1 MNKLTNKSFT
11 ALLMLGLVLTFSN
24 CEEKK
29 KDNSALVALAALSSQ
44 STTRAPGIYISGRLV
59 GSDSATAIA
68 NTTITLK
75 GRGETS
81 AIVRTGVTA
90 STPAGFY
97 QNVLSTGTSPVT
109 LYGNTTGT
117 PSLATRD
124 SECGATVVAMYSART
139 TNRVICDSSSLDA
152 VAKSAGI
159 SDSLIA
165 SGTTVGTITTGTDGS
180 FTAIKL
186 DSIATGN
193 IYTIEVSGKTKT
205 RRLRI
210 AKSGTSTLLD
220 GSADLFLGSSATDP
234 LLGTSASTVEGAGS
248 TANPYDFSI
257 VDLQVEVVYTKPF
270 DILTGTISSNTTLVN
285 TKDYLLSG
293 TVIVSSGVTLTIP
306 AGTRIYGAT
315 SPAGALLIKQGGRID
330 AQGTATSPIVFSSEK
345 AAGSRSGGDWQG
357 IIIQGNGVQTF
368 GSRGG
373 TAIGEGDVG
382 TFGGNNDADN
392 SGIMRYVR
400 IEFAGAPFSPGN
412 ERNCLSLMGVGS
424 GTTLEYIQC
433 HRGYDDGFE
442 LWGGAVNLKYV
453 VATGNRDD
461 QFDYADGWIGRLQ
474 FGIGQLYAT
483 ATASNDDTSRC
494 IEGDGNSAQ
503 TCTGSKKTSTT
514 GTCAD
519 PSFANVTCV
528 SFGSGQNIG
537 DAIYVRRANGEKA
550 GEFTHFHILNFGSQN
565 SSDCATSGQT
575 ATLSTVNHT
584 YTVSTAANNG
594 CTSGGTIDQAG
605 VALTSTSETAPNF
618 APASTNTTTGTANAN
633 TLNTS
638 FDSATF
644 YGAIENGGTDWTT
657 GWTSFP
663 TN

>member
-1 MNKLTNKSFT
+1 MKKLTNKSFT
-11 ALLMLGLVLTFSN
+11 AILMLGLVLTLSN
-24 CEEKK
+24 CQEKK
-29 KDNSALVALAALSSQ
+29 KDNTGLAAIALLSSSQ
-44 STTRAPGIYISGRLV
+44 TTRAPGIYVSGRLV
-59 GSDSATAIA
+59 GSDSSTAITNA
-68 NTTITLK
+68 TITLK

-97 QNVLSTGTSPVT
+97 QNVLSTGTSPIT

-124 SECGATVVAMYSART
+124 AECGATVVAMYSART
-139 TNRVICDSSSLDA
+139 TNRVICDSSTLDA
-152 VAKSAGI
+152 TAKSSGI
-159 SDSLIA
+159 SDALIA
-165 SGTTVGTITTGTDGS
+165 SGTTVGTIPVDSSGV
-180 FTAIKL
+180 FTAVKL
-186 DSIATGN
+186 ASIATGN
-193 IYTIEVSGKTKT
+193 IYTVEVSGKTKT

-220 GSADLFLGSSATDP
+220 GSADLFLGSSTSDP
-234 LLGTSASTVEGAGS
+234 ILGTSASTVEGAGS

-330 AQGTATSPIVFSSEK
+330 AQGTATSPIVFTSEK
-345 AAGSRSGGDWQG
+345 AAGSRTGGDWQG
-357 IIIQGNGVQTF
+357 IIIQGNGIQTF
-368 GSRGG
+368 GGYG
-373 TAIGEGDVG
+373 TTAVGEGDVG

-442 LWGGAVNLKYV
+442 VWGGAVNLKHV
-453 VATGNRDD
+453 VASGNRDD

-474 FGIGQLYAT
+474 FGIGHLYQT

-494 IEGDGNSAQ
+494 VEGDGNSAQ
-503 TCTGSKKTSTT
+503 TCTGSKKTN

-550 GEFTHFHILNFGSQN
+550 GAFTHFHILNFGSQN

-575 ATLSTVNHT
+575 ATLTTVNHT

-605 VALTSTSETAPNF
+605 VALTSTSETAPNY
-618 APASTNTTTGTANAN
+618 APVSSNTTTGSANVN
-633 TLNTS
+633 TLNSS

-644 YGAIENGGTDWTT
+644 YGALENGGIDWTS
-657 GWTSFP
+657 GWTSYP